1 MGTHG
6 QQAKQLFFDGYN
18 CAQSVFCAF
27 CDVHGMSLD
36 EAARISS
43 SFGGGMGRL
52 REVCGALSGIFM
64 VIGALY
70 GGYAVTDRAAKTQHY
85 TMIQELAS
93 KFRERYGTLLCRDIL
108 GLPEGPSDPE
118 PEAHTPEY
126 LAKRPCP
133 GCVECAADILDE
145 FLAAR
150 GNLPTK

>member
-6 QQAKQLFFDGYN
+6 EQAKQLFFDGYN

-36 EAARISS
+36 EAARLSS

-70 GGYAVTDRAAKTQHY
+70 GGYEVTDRAAKTQHY

-108 GLPEGPSDPE
+108 GLPALSGLCRVCGG
-118 PEAHTPEY
+118 Y
-126 LAKRPCP
+126 FRRIP
-133 GCVECAADILDE
+133 GSTWKPANKI
-145 FLAAR
+145 
-150 GNLPTK
+150 NM